1 MILVTSTNANF
12 KSVINTITAG
22 YRRFKLNTTPF
33 INNLH
38 MQLHSAS
45 EHINIILTNYDK
57 ITTFNQTYIP
67 INFL

>member
-45 EHINIILTNYDK
+45 EHIILTNYDK
-57 ITTFNQTYIP
+57 ITIFNQTYIP